1 MTPLRLTR
9 RHALEVGIGVAGL
22 AAAGL
27 ARPARAA
34 EETQLRMAWW
44 GSKARAD
51 RTAAA
56 NRLYE
61 AAHPAVSIKG
71 ETMGWPDYWPRL
83 ATQAAGGNAPD
94 LIQMDYGY
102 IVEYARRGLL
112 LPLDTYL
119 PSVLTIADFGA
130 AAIDCG
136 RVEGNL
142 YGVNLGLNSTA
153 FVYDEETLR
162 TIGSEIPAWDWS
174 WDQWGAWSLRVAQA
188 SKRENYWG
196 LQDAGGLSPSLE
208 CWLRQQGQAMYT
220 ADGQLGFGAA
230 EAAGWYGFWHTLRQ
244 KGAIPPADVQ
254 ALDKGATETSM
265 LGLGHAAAISTNS
278 NQLVAHQA
286 LVPGKLGLTMQPNG
300 GPGAKPG
307 QFMKPSMLWSVAAR
321 SERAEEAVRLANFY
335 VADAEAAK
343 ALGVE
348 RGIPASA
355 AIRAAIAPGLEA
367 LDRAMLDYV
376 DFIAGRV
383 GPLPPSPPKGAGEIG
398 VVLRRINEQVGF
410 GQASPEEA
418 GRQLIAEA
426 ATVLGRS

>member
-9 RHALEVGIGVAGL
+9 RHALKVGIGVAGL

-34 EETQLRMAWW
+34 EAQLRMAWW

-71 ETMGWPDYWPRL
+71 ETMGWPDYWPKL
-83 ATQAAGGNAPD
+83 ATRAAGGNAPD

-112 LPLDTYL
+112 LPLDDYM

-136 RVEGNL
+136 RVDGKL

-153 FVYDEETLR
+153 FIYDEETLR
-162 TIGSEIPAWDWS
+162 SIGAEIPAWDWS

-188 SKRENYWG
+188 SKRDGYWG
-196 LQDAGGLSPSLE
+196 LQDAGGLAPSLE
-208 CWLRQQGQAMYT
+208 CWLRQQGMAMYT
-220 ADGQLGFGAA
+220 AEGQLGFGAA
-230 EAAGWYGFWHTLRQ
+230 EAAGWYGFWHGLRQ
-244 KGAIPPADVQ
+244 TGAIPPADVQ
-254 ALDKGATETSM
+254 ALDKGGATETSM
-265 LGLGHAAAISTNS
+265 LALGHAAAISTNS

-286 LVPGKLGLTMQPNG
+286 LVPGRLGLTMQPSG
-300 GPGAKPG
+300 GRNAKPG

-321 SERAEEAVRLANFY
+321 SEQAEEAVRVASFY
-335 VADAEAAK
+335 VADGKAAK
-343 ALGVE
+343 LLGVE

-355 AIRAAIAPGLEA
+355 AMRAAIAPGLEA

-376 DFIAGRV
+376 DFIADKV
-383 GPLPPSPPKGAGEIG
+383 APLPPSPPKGTGEVGIL
-398 VVLRRINEQVGF
+398 LRRINEQVGF
-410 GQASPEEA
+410 GQVSPEEA
-418 GRQLIAEA
+418 GRQFITEA
-426 ATVLGRS
+426 AAILGRS